1 MSSHRRPSQPF
12 CQDEATKPKLKRRST
27 VATHLGMTTSKPKP
41 TSVRREPLVAA
52 GELLSVSRRNKR
64 NSVANAITVTGVTEA
79 LLVGELRL
87 VTRKTR
93 GDRKS
98 MTYYRDLL
106 YNYRIVQSNLRKT
119 RRFLDEMSSLIVYRA
134 SLPGQDSGLRA
145 AGGGSVLDHLLRHGH
160 ADLAGHLRQRDRPHL
175 L

>member
-1 MSSHRRPSQPF
+1 MSSRRRPSQPF

-79 LLVGELRL
+79 LLVGECSVQISHHHQENKR
-87 VTRKTR
+87 RQKI
-93 GDRKS
+93 
-98 MTYYRDLL
+98 RD
-106 YNYRIVQSNLRKT
+106 VVS
-119 RRFLDEMSSLIVYRA
+119 
-134 SLPGQDSGLRA
+134 
-145 AGGGSVLDHLLRHGH
+145 
-160 ADLAGHLRQRDRPHL
+160 
-175 L
+175 

>member
-1 MSSHRRPSQPF
+1 M
-12 CQDEATKPKLKRRST
+12 
-27 VATHLGMTTSKPKP
+27 ATHLGMNTSKPA
-41 TSVRREPLVAA
+41 SVRREPLVAA

-98 MTYYRDLL
+98 VT
-106 YNYRIVQSNLRKT
+106 
-119 RRFLDEMSSLIVYRA
+119 
-134 SLPGQDSGLRA
+134 
-145 AGGGSVLDHLLRHGH
+145 
-160 ADLAGHLRQRDRPHL
+160 
-175 L
+175 